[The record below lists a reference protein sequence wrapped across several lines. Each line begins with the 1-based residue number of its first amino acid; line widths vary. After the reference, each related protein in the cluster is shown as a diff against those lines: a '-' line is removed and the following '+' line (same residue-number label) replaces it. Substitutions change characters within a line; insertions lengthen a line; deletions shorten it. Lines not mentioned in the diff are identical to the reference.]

1 MQVLRYW
8 CCRWSIHGLHS
19 WNRNP
24 KRWLELSES
33 FTNKKL
39 IKEQSSLSKTH
50 TVLKAVLGK
59 DKIKREMH
67 SKFHLVYLF
76 RNQLERFWR
85 NFRASFKTHK
95 PASKTKALKICNW
108 DLLMTFSFLFWKSCT
123 SNALIDGAGL
133 PFSREKVFWNVFNN
147 KLVGKNVVIL
157 AWLTKSSRISFRE
170 LIFKPSIKLR
180 KVFDRHF
187 YWNLRLVSLAKS
199 TSSLPKPSRPK
210 SPSSG
215 PSQY

>member
-1 MQVLRYW
+1 MLRYW

-19 WNRNP
+19 WNWNP

-67 SKFHLVYLF
+67 RKFHLVYLF

-85 NFRASFKTHK
+85 NFRASFKIPK
-95 PASKTKALKICNW
+95 PASKTRSPKNMYLRPFNDLK
-108 DLLMTFSFLFWKSCT
+108 FSFLKILYFKCAHRRCGTPIFTGKSVLKC
-123 SNALIDGAGL
+123 I
-133 PFSREKVFWNVFNN
+133 
-147 KLVGKNVVIL
+147 
-157 AWLTKSSRISFRE
+157 
-170 LIFKPSIKLR
+170 
-180 KVFDRHF
+180 
-187 YWNLRLVSLAKS
+187 
-199 TSSLPKPSRPK
+199 
-210 SPSSG
+210 
-215 PSQY
+215 